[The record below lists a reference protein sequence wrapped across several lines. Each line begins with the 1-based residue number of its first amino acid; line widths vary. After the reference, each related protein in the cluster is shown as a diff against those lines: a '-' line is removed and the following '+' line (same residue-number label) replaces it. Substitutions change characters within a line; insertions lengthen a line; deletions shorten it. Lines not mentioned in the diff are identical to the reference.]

1 MKTKLVKSIT
11 SCSLLACALVSL
23 VAAMALG
30 TSDTARA
37 ALGPQPCGVY
47 MLRGSYLFATHG
59 WNIVGGV
66 AQPKAI
72 VEGIDF
78 NADGTL
84 VSPFATVSINGTI
97 IHSSGSLGTYTVN
110 SDCTGTLSFTGGA
123 SFDIFVEPSG
133 RQLWMIQTGPG
144 SPVFEGTVT
153 RVP

>member
-1 MKTKLVKSIT
+1 MKTKLVKGIA
-11 SCSLLACALVSL
+11 SCTLLVCALVSL

-30 TSDTARA
+30 TPNTARA

-59 WNIVGGV
+59 WNIVGGI

-110 SDCTGTLSFTGGA
+110 PDCTGTLSFTGGP
-123 SFDIFVEPSG
+123 SFDIFVQVSG
-133 RQLWMIQTGPG
+133 KQLWMIQTSPG